1 MLGAVRLHA
10 DANYEAGEYA
20 MLLRSNLKS
29 RGQGWTLMEML
40 IAYAR
45 NEDLKRIEGQVLRE
59 NSVMLHMCLE
69 LGVHIQDNPHDG
81 NICIASLSLL

>member
-1 MLGAVRLHA
+1 
-10 DANYEAGEYA
+10 
-20 MLLRSNLKS
+20 
-29 RGQGWTLMEML
+29 ML